1 VRRTSLRCAAVP
13 QAPITSGDVTS
24 FDRYRKSDD
33 PVVDTA
39 PTAAA
44 IAAFLAEQVVGPIPF
59 LSIFYYKAK
68 GYSLPC
74 NPRNEGS
81 HTCR

>member
-1 VRRTSLRCAAVP
+1 
-13 QAPITSGDVTS
+13 
-24 FDRYRKSDD
+24 
-33 PVVDTA
+33 VDTA